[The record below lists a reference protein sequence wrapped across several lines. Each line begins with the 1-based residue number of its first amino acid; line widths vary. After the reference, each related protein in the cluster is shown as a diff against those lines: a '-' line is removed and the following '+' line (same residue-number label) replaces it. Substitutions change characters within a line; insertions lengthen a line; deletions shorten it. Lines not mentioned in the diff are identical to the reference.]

1 MYIYIINIHTHTHL
15 HIWYPCW
22 TTDCCCSGFAST
34 FGVRHSYSCCPMGP
48 HLYWWNMG
56 FCIGLSCLTSTG
68 VVSQVPKPFSVSFCF
83 IRLLVCSLVLL
94 PLPFPHLSPS
104 FPIFHHLSA
113 LVTSLLFV
121 AICDLFPAK
130 ASLTRSTMS
139 TVVSP
144 RRQCRSRFRRRIPRM
159 SRVEFRFCFSE
170 LFLNFS
176 YISFPVCELAAIG
189 RRFMYRSSCFLAF
202 ACGVL
207 WIIVT
212 GKQHEASIA
221 VKRLTVMNQSWTFLM
236 LCHIQCSIPVVF
248 ASDFMHQHRL
258 ASRNRSPA
266 HCQHEIKPDLINSWS
281 LSRCLLQGQLLPFPG
296 QGRESCRNCEPLKS
310 FSFRVIEKLR
320 DRLQSVGIEPEL
332 VCASG

>member
-1 MYIYIINIHTHTHL
+1 MLNNRLLLQWFRFNIWREAQLQLL
-15 HIWYPCW
+15 HYGSAPLLMKH
-22 TTDCCCSGFAST
+22 GL
-34 FGVRHSYSCCPMGP
+34 
-48 HLYWWNMG
+48 LYWAFMPHIHW
-56 FCIGLSCLTSTG
+56 SC
-68 VVSQVPKPFSVSFCF
+68 VSGPKAFFCF
-83 IRLLVCSLVLL
+83 ILFHSASCLFSRTA
-94 PLPFPHLSPS
+94 PLTISPS

-170 LFLNFS
+170 LFLNLS
-176 YISFPVCELAAIG
+176 YLSFPVCELAATG

-221 VKRLTVMNQSWTFLM
+221 VKRLTVMNQS
-236 LCHIQCSIPVVF
+236 
-248 ASDFMHQHRL
+248 
-258 ASRNRSPA
+258 
-266 HCQHEIKPDLINSWS
+266 
-281 LSRCLLQGQLLPFPG
+281 
-296 QGRESCRNCEPLKS
+296 
-310 FSFRVIEKLR
+310 
-320 DRLQSVGIEPEL
+320 
-332 VCASG
+332 